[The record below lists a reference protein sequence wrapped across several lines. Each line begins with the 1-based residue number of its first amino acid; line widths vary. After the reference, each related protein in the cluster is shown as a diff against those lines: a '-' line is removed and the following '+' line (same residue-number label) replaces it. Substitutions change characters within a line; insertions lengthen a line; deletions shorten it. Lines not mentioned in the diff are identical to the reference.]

1 MLVSTSTLG
10 GHVNTS
16 EDSSLA
22 PGRRRR
28 AHSDEFKAD
37 CVAAAVQPGV
47 STAAV
52 ALSRGINA
60 NLLRRWIRE
69 SQACVPPPPA
79 APPAASRVTCCEHT
93 STPAFVPLAVPAV
106 PSLSGDI
113 RIELHRNATTITL
126 SWPIAAAG
134 DCASW
139 LRDLLR

>member
-1 MLVSTSTLG
+1 MLVSTSNRG

-16 EDSSLA
+16 EAPSLA

-69 SQACVPPPPA
+69 SQACLPPSPA
-79 APPAASRVTCCEHT
+79 APPVSTRVACSEHT
-93 STPAFVPLAVPAV
+93 SAPAFVPLAMPAV
-106 PSLSGDI
+106 PSQSGDI
-113 RIELHRNATTITL
+113 RIELQRNATTITL